1 MNYMS
6 VVATNDLSAVGR
18 YHETSYITMRL
29 KSSRLPDDSS
39 PARVLSRNILL
50 LGMKAYIPSFL
61 KKNKRRKMYSISP
74 HDACKIVDFGN
85 EFGYVSVL

>member
-1 MNYMS
+1 MS

-39 PARVLSRNILL
+39 PARLLSRNILL
-50 LGMKAYIPSFL
+50 LGMRAYATHVKLSEKVL
-61 KKNKRRKMYSISP
+61 MYSISP

-85 EFGYVSVL
+85 EFGYVSIL